1 MARDFSLKTTVPAP
15 RIPIGYAEF
24 NGNRIPVYVSED
36 WRLLWFEKVSPA
48 LFGPTGEDDVTQGLN
63 PGGTVTLGS
72 GTDGDYVKSISGDGS
87 KGVVVTGG
95 SGEGSTPVV
104 SLSQDLQ
111 ASASPT
117 FANISVTGNVDGR
130 DVSADGAA
138 LDALPA
144 SIAGKVTKA
153 VITALP
159 TSGTSTIAELEAK
172 INEIAAAMNA

>member
-24 NGNRIPVYVSED
+24 NGNRVPVYVSED

-48 LFGPTGEDDVTQGLN
+48 LFGTTGEDDVTQGLN

-72 GTDGDYVKSISGDGS
+72 GTDGDYVESISGDAS

-95 SGEGSTPVV
+95 SGEGSTPQV

-117 FANISVTGNVDGR
+117 FAALTIVGLINGRNIAS
-130 DVSADGAA
+130 DGAA

-144 SIAGKVTKA
+144 SIAAKVSKA
-153 VITALP
+153 TITALP
-159 TSGTSTIAELEAK
+159 TSGTSTIGEIEAK
-172 INEIAAAMNA
+172 INEIIAALA

>member
-1 MARDFSLKTTVPAP
+1 MARDYSLNATVPAP
-15 RIPIGYAEF
+15 SIPIGYIERDGRRF
-24 NGNRIPVYVSED
+24 PVYLSEE
-36 WRLLWFEKVSPA
+36 WRLLWFERVGGA
-48 LFGPTGEDDVTQGLN
+48 LFGETGEDDITQGLN

-87 KGVVVTGG
+87 KGVIVTGG

-117 FANISVTGNVDGR
+117 FAALTVSGLVNGRNIA
-130 DVSADGAA
+130 ADGAA

-153 VITALP
+153 VIAALP